1 MGARVRERKEI
12 YRCLT
17 FGSLTF
23 LISISMAVTAYAG
36 QFADADAAYGR
47 GDYATAYRL
56 LKPLAE
62 QGNAKAQYNLG
73 FMYDKGQGVP
83 KDDTEAAKW
92 FRKAAERGNAF
103 AQVNLGF
110 RYAKGQGVPK
120 DDTEA
125 VKWFR
130 KAAEQGIAKA
140 QFNLG
145 VMYEKGLGVPQDYAE
160 AVKWLQ
166 KAAAQGYAKA
176 QDNLGFM
183 YAKGQGVPKDD
194 TEAAKRWRNA
204 AEQGYARAQYNLGF
218 MYAKGQGVPKD
229 HVLSHMWFN
238 LAASRFNASE
248 RRERKLAVESR
259 NLVAS
264 KMTPAQIAEAE
275 RLAREWKPKKEGK

>member
-1 MGARVRERKEI
+1 MGAKARERRDM
-12 YRCLT
+12 YRDLT
-17 FGSLTF
+17 VGLLTL
-23 LISISMAVTAYAG
+23 LIPISMAVTAYAG
-36 QFADADAAYGR
+36 QFADADAAYSR
-47 GDYATAYRL
+47 GDYATTYRL

-62 QGNAKAQYNLG
+62 KGNDKAQYNLG
-73 FMYDKGQGVP
+73 IMYGKGQGVP
-83 KDDTEAAKW
+83 KNDTEAAKW

-110 RYAKGQGVPK
+110 MYAKGQGVPK

-130 KAAEQGIAKA
+130 KAAEQGIPKA

-145 VMYEKGLGVPQDYAE
+145 IMYEKGQGVPQDYAE

-166 KAAAQGYAKA
+166 RAAAQVYPKA
-176 QDNLGFM
+176 QYNLGFL
-183 YAKGQGVPKDD
+183 YENGQGVQQDYA
-194 TEAAKRWRNA
+194 EAGKRWWKA

-218 MYAKGQGVPKD
+218 LYEKGQGVPQD
-229 HVLSHMWFN
+229 YVLSLMWFN
-238 LAASRFNASE
+238 LAASRFHASE
-248 RRERKLAVESR
+248 GKERELAVKSG